1 MLANFGDNGA
11 FYKVQGDKVQGVAS
25 IREISKIS
33 TLPSLQR
40 STTRSCTTRVVSTP
54 SPGGICHRKYLSAHF
69 SLSVSRAASATA
81 RAHCCSS
88 CCSSCSFCSRFCSSS
103 CSSSCSSCSCSSCHR
118 CHCSSCSCDRSSCHR
133 SHRRCCHCSISL
145 QVKAL

>member
-54 SPGGICHRKYLSAHF
+54 YPGGICHRKYLSAHF

-81 RAHCCSS
+81 RAHCCSH
-88 CCSSCSFCSRFCSSS
+88 CCSSCCCCSSTC
-103 CSSSCSSCSCSSCHR
+103 CSSTSSNRSC
-118 CHCSSCSCDRSSCHR
+118 CHCCCRRSR
-133 SHRRCCHCSISL
+133 SRCRCCCCCNCSISL
-145 QVKAL
+145 RGKAL